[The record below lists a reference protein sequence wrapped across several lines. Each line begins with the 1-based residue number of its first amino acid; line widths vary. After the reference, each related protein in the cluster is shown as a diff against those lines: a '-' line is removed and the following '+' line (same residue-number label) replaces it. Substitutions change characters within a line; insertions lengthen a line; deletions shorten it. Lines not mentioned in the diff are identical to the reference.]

1 MPIVS
6 IAARLLRSDFQIP
19 ANHWFAVYENDAI
32 ELISDPMAAVL
43 LKGAMP
49 EPIAPKPKYHR
60 SRTNGTTKLS
70 WSLTKELKVLAE
82 RKRPM
87 PAGKHNASGQ
97 FSRLKQ
103 LGYAANEGGRW
114 SITEDGLAAL
124 ELENEHAGLPPASQ
138 GDATSDE

>member
-6 IAARLLRSDFQIP
+6 IAARLLRSDFPIP

-32 ELISDPMAAVL
+32 ELISDRMAASL
-43 LKGAMP
+43 LKQDGA
-49 EPIAPKPKYHR
+49 EPPKPKYRR

-87 PAGKHNASGQ
+87 AAGKHNASGQ

-103 LGYAANEGGRW
+103 LGYASNDGGRW

-124 ELENEHAGLPPASQ
+124 ELEGEANPAPATNEEGEAQ
-138 GDATSDE
+138 